1 MEDGTRRGRGRD
13 GGRDELRSAA
23 SPMARTKQTARKST
37 VGGKAPRKHATARKG
52 KGNSQLPGAA
62 LIQTQASGAQKK
74 GHRFRPGEWAKLL
87 CSNPIVSPAHQNYA
101 PIVGTVA
108 LREVRNPL
116 LAASLPRNQ
125 CSLMMGMPHF
135 LLCALNVWIRM

>member
-1 MEDGTRRGRGRD
+1 
-13 GGRDELRSAA
+13 
-23 SPMARTKQTARKST
+23 MARTKQTARKST

-116 LAASLPRNQ
+116 LAAQSMLSDDGDAPLPVVRTK
-125 CSLMMGMPHF
+125 CVDTHVDSKVPKVDSKSSRKGTFSTLG
-135 LLCALNVWIRM
+135 A